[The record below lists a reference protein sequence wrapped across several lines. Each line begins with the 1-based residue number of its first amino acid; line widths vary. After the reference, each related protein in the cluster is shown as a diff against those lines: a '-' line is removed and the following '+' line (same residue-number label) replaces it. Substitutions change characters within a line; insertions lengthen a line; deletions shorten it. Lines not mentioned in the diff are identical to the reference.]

1 MVLED
6 FHHLLA
12 KPGKQ
17 AGTNNYCHGMDC
29 VREGSDDLRDLHG
42 AKVAAPGASP
52 LSTIL
57 FSDGTLGGGQ
67 FLGFEGDRG
76 LDPVP
81 ITDSHLVLGE
91 LGHFCALVS

>member
-29 VREGSDDLRDLHG
+29 VQEGSDDLRELHG

-57 FSDGTLGGGQ
+57 FSDGTLGVGN
-67 FLGFEGDRG
+67 
-76 LDPVP
+76 
-81 ITDSHLVLGE
+81 SWVLRLTGVWT
-91 LGHFCALVS
+91 LSPSLIVT

>member
-1 MVLED
+1 MVLEG
-6 FHHLLA
+6 FHHLFA

-29 VREGSDDLRDLHG
+29 VQEGSDYLHDLHSS
-42 AKVAAPGASP
+42 KVAAPGASP
-52 LSTIL
+52 LFTTL
-57 FSDGTLGGGQ
+57 FSDGTLGGGK
-67 FLGFEGDRG
+67 FLGFEGDWG

-81 ITDSHLVLGE
+81 ITDSHLVLDN